1 MTGWVWSAE
10 VLADW
15 VDYNGH
21 MRDAYYGLAFSYA
34 VDDVMVQVGMD
45 ATYRALTNCTLYV
58 IEDHKV
64 YLEELHEAVAFD
76 VRSTVIDHDAKRI
89 VLRQEM
95 WADLG
100 LRAVCESVQLHVSQA
115 GGMPKAAEMPDA
127 IQARVAAGLIP
138 AAERDAQAHKAR
150 ALGLR
155 R

>member
-1 MTGWVWSAE
+1 MTGWVWSGE

-45 ATYRALTNCTLYV
+45 ATYRALTNRTLYV

-64 YLEELHEAVAFD
+64 YLEELNEGVAFD
-76 VRSTVIDHDAKRI
+76 VRSAVIDHDAKRI
-89 VLRQEM
+89 LLRQEM
-95 WADLG
+95 CADLG

-115 GGMPKAAEMPDA
+115 GRMPKAAEMPDA

-138 AAERDAQAHKAR
+138 AAERDGQAHKAR

>member
-1 MTGWVWSAE
+1 MTGWVWSGE

-45 ATYRALTNCTLYV
+45 AAYREETGGTLYV
-58 IEDHKV
+58 IEDHKA
-64 YLEELHEAVAFD
+64 YLAELHEGAEFE
-76 VRSTVIDHDAKRI
+76 VRSSVINHDAKRI
-89 VLRQEM
+89 LLRQEM

-115 GGMPKAAEMPDA
+115 GRMPKAAEMPDA
-127 IQARVAAGLIP
+127 IQGRVAAGLIP
-138 AAERDAQAHKAR
+138 AGEREGQAHKAR